1 MFNHT
6 SVLLHES
13 VEALNI
19 KPDGIYVDATMGGG
33 GHSSLILESLTTGR
47 LIGFD
52 QDEVAIK
59 HNQEKF
65 KDDNRV
71 TIIKSNFENLKSE
84 LAKIG
89 INKIDGIIYDLGV
102 SSMQIDESERGFS
115 YMLDAKLDM
124 RMDQSQALNAY
135 DVVNTMSEKDLAT
148 IFKDYGEEKFSK
160 QIASAIVKKRTQAP
174 ITTTLELV
182 EVIKGAIPKKFFYK
196 LTSHPAKKVFQA
208 LRIYVNREL
217 NVFKISVDDAFE
229 LLNKDGIIS
238 VITFHSLE
246 DRICKTT
253 FKELSSVD
261 PSLKDLPVI
270 PEELQAKGKV
280 ITNKP
285 ILPSKEELE
294 HNSRSRSAKL
304 RVIQKIKE

>member
-33 GHSSLILESLTTGR
+33 GHSSLILEFLTTGR

-65 KDDNRV
+65 RNDDRV
-71 TIIKSNFENLKSE
+71 TIIKSNFKNLKSE
-84 LAKIG
+84 LDKIG
-89 INKIDGIIYDLGV
+89 ITKIDGIIYDLGV

-115 YMLDAKLDM
+115 YMLDAQLDM
-124 RMDQSQALNAY
+124 RMDQSQALSAY
-135 DVVNTMSEKDLAT
+135 DVVNTMSEKDLT
-148 IFKDYGEEKFSK
+148 KIFKDYGEEKFSK
-160 QIASAIVKKRTQAP
+160 QIASAIVDKRTQAP

-208 LRIYVNREL
+208 LRIYVNQEL
-217 NVFKISVDDAFE
+217 NVFKISVDDAFK
-229 LLNKDGIIS
+229 LLNVGGRIS

-270 PEELQAKGKV
+270 PQDLQAKGKV

-294 HNSRSRSAKL
+294 NNSRARSAKL
-304 RVIQKIKE
+304 RVIEKIKE

>member
-65 KDDNRV
+65 KDDDRV

-294 HNSRSRSAKL
+294 HNSRARSAKL

>member
-65 KDDNRV
+65 ENDDRV
-71 TIIKSNFENLKSE
+71 TIIKSNFKNLKSE
-84 LAKIG
+84 LDKIG
-89 INKIDGIIYDLGV
+89 ITKIDGIIYDLGV

-135 DVVNTMSEKDLAT
+135 DVVNTMSEKDLT
-148 IFKDYGEEKFSK
+148 KIFKDYGEEKFSK
-160 QIASAIVKKRTQAP
+160 QIASAIVNKRTQAP

-208 LRIYVNREL
+208 LRIYVNQEL

-229 LLNKDGIIS
+229 LLNVDGRIS

-270 PEELQAKGKV
+270 PQDLQAKGKV
-280 ITNKP
+280 ITNKL

-294 HNSRSRSAKL
+294 NNSRARSAKL
-304 RVIQKIKE
+304 RVIERIKE

>member
-13 VEALNI
+13 VEGLKI
-19 KPDGIYVDATMGGG
+19 KPNGIYVDATMGGG
-33 GHSSLILESLTTGR
+33 GHSQLILSHLTTGR

-65 KDDNRV
+65 SDDERV
-71 TIIKSNFENLKSE
+71 TIIKSNFKDLKHQLSH
-84 LAKIG
+84 IG
-89 INKIDGIIYDLGV
+89 INRIDGIIYDLGV

-115 YMLDAKLDM
+115 YMHEAKLDM
-124 RMDQSQALNAY
+124 RMDQSQSLNAY
-135 DVVNTMSEKDLAT
+135 EVVNNLDERELAT
-148 IFKDYGEEKFSK
+148 IFHEYGEEKFSK
-160 QIASAIVKKRTQAP
+160 QIAKEIVTRRSKTP

-182 EVIKGAIPKKFFYK
+182 EIIKQAIPKKFFYK

-208 LRIYVNREL
+208 LRIYVNQEL
-217 NVFKISVDDAFE
+217 NVFKVSVDDAFE
-229 LLNKDGIIS
+229 LLNVGGRIS

-253 FKELSSVD
+253 FKTLSSLD
-261 PSLKDLPVI
+261 PSLKDLPIV
-270 PEELQAKGKV
+270 PDDLAPRAKL

-285 ILPSKEELE
+285 ILPSDEELE
-294 HNSRSRSAKL
+294 ANSRARSAKL
-304 RVIQKIKE
+304 RVIEKIKD

>member
-65 KDDNRV
+65 GNDDRV
-71 TIIKSNFENLKSE
+71 TIIKSNFKNLKSE
-84 LAKIG
+84 LDKIG
-89 INKIDGIIYDLGV
+89 ITKIDGIIYDLGV

-135 DVVNTMSEKDLAT
+135 DVVNTMSEKDLT
-148 IFKDYGEEKFSK
+148 KIFKDYGEEKFSK
-160 QIASAIVKKRTQAP
+160 QIASAIVNKRTQAP

-208 LRIYVNREL
+208 LRIYVNQEL

-229 LLNKDGIIS
+229 LLNVDGRIS

-253 FKELSSVD
+253 FKELSSFD

-270 PEELQAKGKV
+270 PQDLQAKGKV

-294 HNSRSRSAKL
+294 YNSRARSAKL
-304 RVIQKIKE
+304 RVIEKIKE

>member
-59 HNQEKF
+59 HNQERF
-65 KDDNRV
+65 RNDDRV
-71 TIIKSNFENLKSE
+71 TIIKSNFKNLKSE
-84 LAKIG
+84 LDKIG
-89 INKIDGIIYDLGV
+89 ITKIDGIIYDLGV

-135 DVVNTMSEKDLAT
+135 DVVNTMSEEDLT
-148 IFKDYGEEKFSK
+148 KIFKDYGEEKLSK
-160 QIASAIVKKRTQAP
+160 QIASAIVNKRNQAP

-208 LRIYVNREL
+208 LRIYVNQEL

-229 LLNKDGIIS
+229 LLNVDGRIS

-270 PEELQAKGKV
+270 PKDLQAKGKV

-294 HNSRSRSAKL
+294 HNSRARSAKL
-304 RVIQKIKE
+304 RVIEKIKE

>member
-65 KDDNRV
+65 GNDDRV
-71 TIIKSNFENLKSE
+71 TIIKSNFKNLKSE
-84 LAKIG
+84 LDKIG
-89 INKIDGIIYDLGV
+89 ITKIDGIIYDLGV

-135 DVVNTMSEKDLAT
+135 DVVNTMSEKDLT
-148 IFKDYGEEKFSK
+148 KIFKDYGEEKFSK
-160 QIASAIVKKRTQAP
+160 QIASAIVNKRTQAP

-208 LRIYVNREL
+208 LRIYVNQEL

-229 LLNKDGIIS
+229 LLNVDGRIS

-270 PEELQAKGKV
+270 PQDLQAKGKV

-294 HNSRSRSAKL
+294 NNSRARSAKL
-304 RVIQKIKE
+304 RVIERIKE

>member
-65 KDDNRV
+65 ENDDRV
-71 TIIKSNFENLKSE
+71 TIIKSNFKNLKSE
-84 LAKIG
+84 LDKIG
-89 INKIDGIIYDLGV
+89 ITKIDGIIYDLGV

-115 YMLDAKLDM
+115 YMLDAQLDM

-135 DVVNTMSEKDLAT
+135 DVVNTMSEKDLT
-148 IFKDYGEEKFSK
+148 KIFKDYGEEKFSK
-160 QIASAIVKKRTQAP
+160 QIASAIVNKRTQAP

-208 LRIYVNREL
+208 LRIYVNQEL

-229 LLNKDGIIS
+229 LLNVDGRIS

-270 PEELQAKGKV
+270 PQDLQAKGKV

-294 HNSRSRSAKL
+294 HNSRARSAKL
-304 RVIQKIKE
+304 RVIERIKE

>member
-65 KDDNRV
+65 GNDDRV
-71 TIIKSNFENLKSE
+71 TIIKSNFKNLKSE
-84 LAKIG
+84 LDKIG
-89 INKIDGIIYDLGV
+89 ITKIDGIIYDLGV

-135 DVVNTMSEKDLAT
+135 DVVNTMSEKDLT
-148 IFKDYGEEKFSK
+148 KIFKDYGEEKFSK
-160 QIASAIVKKRTQAP
+160 QIASAIVNKRTQAP

-208 LRIYVNREL
+208 LRIYVNQEL

-229 LLNKDGIIS
+229 LLNVDGRIS

-270 PEELQAKGKV
+270 PQDLQAKGKV

-294 HNSRSRSAKL
+294 HNSRARSAKL
-304 RVIQKIKE
+304 RVIEKIKE